1 MIKHNIVYNGFSDF
15 QFTVSKAK
23 GSFIWDDHKK
33 KLIDFTSGW
42 NVTNLGWNNDEI
54 NSTII
59 DQAEKNIYSSM
70 WTEDPIQSEYAKK
83 LTSSLPKGLELVT
96 REATG
101 VTAVIMAIK
110 TARAYTGKK
119 KILSFRDTF
128 HGSLYQTLQLGY
140 APEYP
145 VSKSI
150 FLDFRHNIHLTY
162 PKVTQKSGDEK
173 VILSEFCIQLEKAL
187 KSDND
192 IAAFITESGIIS
204 GWGSTFVAPK
214 GFLKEVRKLTSK
226 YGVLLIVDEVG
237 TGFSRTGELFGVNHE
252 KVTPDI
258 MVFAKGMGN
267 GAVIAATVTT
277 NEIGEQSYTK
287 ANPQSTFGWAPL
299 NVAAAMKTL
308 EIHKRDRIWIKA
320 KKDGEYLLKTLRSEL
335 KDNSKVNDISGM
347 GMEIGVHLNTG
358 PQFKT
363 KMREFISEARS
374 KGLHL
379 AYADETNFQLM
390 PPLTIEKKDLDQ
402 GIEIFVD
409 LLK

>member
-1 MIKHNIVYNGFSDF
+1 MIKNHIIYNGFSDY
-15 QFTVSKAK
+15 QFRVTKAK
-23 GSFIWDDHKK
+23 GSFIWDDQEK

-42 NVTNLGWNNDEI
+42 NVTNLGWNNEEV
-54 NSTII
+54 NKAII
-59 DQAEKNIYSSM
+59 AQVMKNIYASM
-70 WTEDPIQSEYAKK
+70 WTEDPIQNEYAKK
-83 LTSSLPKGLELVT
+83 FTSSLPKGLELVT

-150 FLDFRHNIHLTY
+150 FLDFKHNIHLTY
-162 PKVTQKSGDEK
+162 PKVTQKSKDEK
-173 VILSEFCIQLEKAL
+173 AILSEFCTQLETAL

-192 IAAFITESGIIS
+192 IAAFITESGIIT

-252 KVTPDI
+252 NITPDI
-258 MVFAKGMGN
+258 M
-267 GAVIAATVTT
+267 
-277 NEIGEQSYTK
+277 IGS
-287 ANPQSTFGWAPL
+287 
-299 NVAAAMKTL
+299 
-308 EIHKRDRIWIKA
+308 R
-320 KKDGEYLLKTLRSEL
+320 
-335 KDNSKVNDISGM
+335 
-347 GMEIGVHLNTG
+347 
-358 PQFKT
+358 
-363 KMREFISEARS
+363 
-374 KGLHL
+374 L
-379 AYADETNFQLM
+379 AFSC
-390 PPLTIEKKDLDQ
+390 
-402 GIEIFVD
+402 
-409 LLK
+409 